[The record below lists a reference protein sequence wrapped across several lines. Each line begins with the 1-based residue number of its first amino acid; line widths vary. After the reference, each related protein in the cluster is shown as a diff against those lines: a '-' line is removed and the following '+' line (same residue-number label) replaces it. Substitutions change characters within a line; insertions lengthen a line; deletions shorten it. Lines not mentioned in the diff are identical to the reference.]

1 MLRRDVSVI
10 PYRRACLIRAA
21 QRRLRQMYKEF
32 ALEVVV
38 WIVPVAVLIGLAL
51 LVTA

>member
-1 MLRRDVSVI
+1 MLPRDVPVI
-10 PYRRACLIRAA
+10 PYRGSCLIRAT
-21 QRRLRQMYKEF
+21 QRRLKQMYKEF
-32 ALEVVV
+32 ALEAVV